1 MIEFVNILGG
11 SFIMGCTDENAFTA
25 HPTEYPAR
33 RVSVNPFKISRFLI
47 TQQQYKRVIY
57 ENPSY
62 FKRRNMSTDSLPVE
76 MVSWLDAIN
85 FCNAMKL
92 ATGKNYSL
100 PSEAQWEYACKAN
113 TQLNFMTGDVL
124 KRKFATYDAKS
135 PSRVGVYT
143 SNKNG
148 LYDMHGNVWEW
159 CLDDWHD
166 SYVDAPHGS
175 RPWLE
180 ENSKYKV
187 VRGGSW
193 ASTMEECRSTHRT
206 YYMET
211 TKSRTIGF
219 RVVINES

>member
-11 SFIMGCTDENAFTA
+11 SFMMGCTDENAVTA

-33 RVSVNPFKISRFLI
+33 RVSVNPFKISKFLI

-159 CLDDWHD
+159 CL
-166 SYVDAPHGS
+166 S
-175 RPWLE
+175 
-180 ENSKYKV
+180 
-187 VRGGSW
+187 
-193 ASTMEECRSTHRT
+193 
-206 YYMET
+206 
-211 TKSRTIGF
+211 
-219 RVVINES
+219 